1 MHTTTRSAI
10 TLFATLYTLALLTGP
25 PSARC
30 PWQNIFQKN
39 SFSVSIPVASVR
51 RISRAAEKSAAH
63 YTKECNMQI
72 TPYLNFNGNCKEA
85 FEFYE
90 RTLKGKIQT
99 MMPHAGSPAESHT
112 APEWRDKILHASLTI
127 GNAVLMASDIPPE
140 GYKQPEGFAVSL
152 NFSDIAEAER
162 IFRELSLGA
171 RITMPLQPTFW
182 AARFGMLTDRYGIP
196 WMINCEQPTA

>member
-10 TLFATLYTLALLTGP
+10 TLFATLYTLALLTGSP
-25 PSARC
+25 TALR
-30 PWQNIFQKN
+30 PWQKIFQKD
-39 SFSVSIPVASVR
+39 SFSVSISVDSVR
-51 RISRAAEKSAAH
+51 RTSRAAEKPSAH
-63 YTKECNMQI
+63 HIKECTVQI

-90 RTLKGKIQT
+90 RTLKGKIEA
-99 MMPHAGSPAESHT
+99 MMPHAGSPAEQHT
-112 APEWRDKILHASLTI
+112 TPEWRNKILHARLNVNGGI
-127 GNAVLMASDIPPE
+127 LMASDAPPQ

-152 NFSDIAEAER
+152 NLTDIPEAER
-162 IFRELSLGA
+162 IFRELAADA

-182 AARFGMLTDRYGIP
+182 AARFGMLTDRFGIP